1 MDFKINTEIK
11 RLLKMGLPEDMAFIV
26 AHANNG
32 KAEEVQGYI
41 NLIEQEQKIIKDE
54 LKNFVP
60 LEQSKP
66 CTKCMQDCTCCQN
79 ILSISNNILDAQN
92 EITNIQH

>member
-1 MDFKINTEIK
+1 MDFKINNEIK
-11 RLLKMGLPEDMAFIV
+11 QLVKMGLPEDMAFIV

-41 NLIEQEQKIIKDE
+41 NLIEQEQQLIKEE

-60 LEQSKP
+60 LQE
-66 CTKCMQDCTCCQN
+66 N
-79 ILSISNNILDAQN
+79 ILSIN
-92 EITNIQH
+92 TNIANAKN

>member
-41 NLIEQEQKIIKDE
+41 SLIEQEQKIIKDE
-54 LKNFVP
+54 LKTFVP
-60 LEQSKP
+60 LE
-66 CTKCMQDCTCCQN
+66 QN
-79 ILSISNNILDAQN
+79 ILSISNNIIDAQN
-92 EITNIQH
+92 EVSDIQH